1 MIAST
6 VFQADGW
13 MELAGY
19 IPTRPTLSDPRDAA
33 PKPVLREREE
43 SECAQNSTLAPP
55 VALLILCFGS
65 PLKDAGSSHVLSGR
79 LRSSS
84 SSSFFFGSRS
94 ENGRQNGL
102 VAISSTSTHAPR
114 APSRP
119 VASPP
124 QQNPPPP
131 ERQQRRDEMRS
142 TARKHDW
149 RDRLPGA
156 FSSLEIFIVVSTGLG

>member
-43 SECAQNSTLAPP
+43 SECAQEEHCSLA
-55 VALLILCFGS
+55 VILCFGS
-65 PLKDAGSSHVLSGR
+65 PFKEAGISPVVWPSCVLP
-79 LRSSS
+79 L
-84 SSSFFFGSRS
+84 SRP
-94 ENGRQNGL
+94 ENGRQDGL

-124 QQNPPPP
+124 SAKPPTARTPG
-131 ERQQRRDEMRS
+131 ENEMR
-142 TARKHDW
+142 
-149 RDRLPGA
+149 
-156 FSSLEIFIVVSTGLG
+156 